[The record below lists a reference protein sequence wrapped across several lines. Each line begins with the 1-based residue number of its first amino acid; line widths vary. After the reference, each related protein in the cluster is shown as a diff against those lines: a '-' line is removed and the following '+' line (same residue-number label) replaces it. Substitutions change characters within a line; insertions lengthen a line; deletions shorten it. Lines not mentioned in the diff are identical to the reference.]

1 MNDDKPNHDPHRLP
15 VNFKA
20 PAKKKKKRTIVNEDE
35 PVDSPKATA
44 GNQDTTRE
52 PLDLE
57 RH

>member
-1 MNDDKPNHDPHRLP
+1 MPDDKPNHDPHRLP

-20 PAKKKKKRTIVNEDE
+20 PAKKPRRKRIVVSDDDK
-35 PVDSPKATA
+35 PAPTA